1 MTNSTSENTTV
12 QVALRIRP
20 LTQEDLITLPSRFQR
35 NVISTSPFTPN
46 QVIVHGDKKQSF
58 SFDHVF
64 GPESLQKEIYDRA
77 IRNMVDKFLEGFN
90 VTILAY
96 GQTSSGKTH
105 TMGTADNVA
114 SDQESRGIIPRAL
127 YTLFSYINSTQFKSR
142 KITIKVSFI
151 EIYNEDLID
160 LLAEGDDENKPQVMI
175 REDSKGNIIWSGL
188 QEIKVN
194 SVEEVMGH
202 LARGSLN
209 RQVGATDMNSQS
221 SRSHAIFSVTLCQ
234 QKQMSSNG
242 ITSSTPNSPTTRPST
257 PTRISSTP
265 SRAGSRLSKMIDDG
279 DWVCV
284 TSKFNFVD
292 LAGSERLKRTAAS
305 GDRAKEGISINSG
318 LLALGNVISS
328 LGDPSKAKN
337 TTHIPYRD
345 SKLTR
350 LLQDSLGGNA
360 QTLMIACVSPAEYNI
375 SETINTLKYA
385 NRARNIK
392 NSATVNQEEAGWYDL
407 EHLQHLVLKLRAEI
421 KALRLATGINA
432 SSPAT
437 PISGRNTPTLPPN
450 GIDSF
455 SHGRRPSS
463 PLSIITNIPNV
474 YSSSRNK
481 DIEGLEDQLKELQ
494 RSYIELTQKYAKTS
508 AELTQYQDNFD
519 NIKADDKNNIFN
531 FNAETFQKTVEP
543 VIAEYE
549 KSISDLEQ
557 QLSYTRSCLNKSEK
571 MMHEHELKLYEA
583 EELNGQNKSLVND
596 LKNKV
601 ARLNEREETTENYIK
616 DLEIKIDAHSS
627 EQKKDQLLIN
637 ELRNKIAQLRST
649 EENSENVIQK
659 LEMRLSKSE
668 GRVSSMNEASQRLE
682 KALCEQEEAYKKLES
697 KYQKERSNDDEY
709 TNLLLAEIEDRDSR
723 IAELEKKVDVL
734 ITEISQLKQL
744 KVDTK
749 IPCKKHHR
757 SSSTSSSASDE
768 VDTPSSTPPS
778 STTPMPTLDYS
789 TISNLEDKLYDLQKN
804 HEKTIIEFDDIKEK
818 YKLCLEEITNLHT
831 QLSGTKVLQL
841 EVVDIDKLAQNDTS
855 NEMFNDPNA
864 LSPFSHGSHRKARSL
879 SAEIQGAEKKEL
891 SSLAM
896 VQKLQIELK
905 QLESLHDDKAAGLDA
920 VKQEFA
926 RLEINHLE
934 TLEIVEELREEIK
947 RRDALAHIEVMSVMT
962 ASEYSYTDGGYSA
975 ATSEIDQLDVV
986 HRLREEVEQLKEEQR
1001 RALDLLSKNAIDSKS
1016 EEIMKIES
1024 SIVELKAEMSRAVS
1038 ERDQKEIDGVSK
1050 LQSRVKDLEEQLIV
1064 AQEAQRQARVNEA
1077 VSRLEGFSAFNST
1090 PETLELTQQV
1100 DKLQGEIE
1108 AKSHTIAAILF
1119 PSIEHQNT
1127 IQKLEEELQEARD
1140 TYRFVF
1146 EGKNS
1151 KLTTI
1156 SEEAEDEYN
1165 SNESTDKHIL
1175 DLEEKIKE
1183 LENQLTKAKEAQH
1196 VPTPRHS
1203 ISEYVDPTDKTVDGL
1218 QTKLESLQQE
1228 LANKSETIENLREEQ
1243 EMVVALQDQ
1252 LEILKVEIN
1261 HKNELIDI
1269 LKRDLVDKSS
1279 LQQRLREKEAEA
1291 LAFRTKLMEVH
1302 KQEEVLENEMKELKN
1317 RIYKLEN
1324 GTDVNKVLQSELETL
1339 RNELKEVRG
1348 REAIALDRLR
1358 VLKARLGSDNE
1369 ESHLHEQLE
1378 HLKSIEISQRERI
1391 MILESKLAEKGG
1403 IIDEDLVK
1411 IRTELTIAK
1420 KSEAEQNETIETL
1433 ELQLKSA
1440 EENSQVAAL
1449 QRELSELNL
1458 KEAEQQKKIQDLESK
1473 YKAQSNKDLQQV
1485 KQLKEELENMRNNER
1500 EQRKKIDTLEIRL
1513 ELVKDENPDIAN
1525 LRDQIAGLKGS
1536 EADLRRT
1543 VYDLESKYASAQK
1556 EVKIFETVKEEV
1568 VLLKQLEIE
1577 QKSTIEQLQS
1587 QLKKIRSSKEAAI
1600 RELQTMKGGFSL
1612 QKELVV
1618 SLEEE
1623 LRNLR
1628 LEFASAKEN
1637 TSTSSEELDEISR
1650 LLSDTQKARDD
1661 AQRRVKTLEI
1671 ELETYKIAGVG
1682 GKENVGA
1689 LREELANTKLE
1700 MLAQTEM
1707 INELETQMGVIDK
1720 ERDQHLKRVNE
1731 LMNVLE
1737 ERETYQKDAIG
1748 ELESTLI
1755 TLESELSLAKNSS
1768 NLNKETINSLEEN
1781 LSVVR
1786 SQLKEAK
1793 ESKEK
1798 QTNVISELESKLQE
1812 VMNIILEKEEG
1823 INNQDT
1829 IIAEL
1834 EELIQKTQN
1843 ELQTSKKFEHDLTV
1857 ASTTTEIESYK
1868 EEISRIKS
1876 SEAKQNQ
1883 KVKSLELKLR
1893 EMKDRRNEEMHR
1905 LKEANNEIVLLQEKC
1920 SQLQNEL
1927 DEINHHSF
1935 IEKYEKID
1943 DKMIEELTNQLRK
1956 THEEVIINRERISEL
1971 EKTAQQLEADKLV
1984 QFERNEDLEDEVD
1997 KLQKDLETLAEE
2009 FNDAASK
2016 FEDADELSRQQKGR
2030 IIELESALEEAKNYD
2045 YFTPRDSVITNSA
2058 LSKLATAN
2066 EHLRQ
2071 TNDELNKKIAEA
2083 EYTTLMLTNKVK
2095 SLEKE
2100 SRLNSSYGEEI
2111 KRLEENIRDLEF
2123 EKEGLE
2129 ESNESFFKERN
2140 KLDQKI
2146 ESLILQL
2153 RSVGTGG
2160 NKTAGQ
2166 IAQLNEQIL
2175 RLERE
2180 LFDLKQNSRA
2190 ESKEMEKEIAHLL
2203 RVNEM
2208 LKKEIKENDDGSKSL
2223 NGYNSP
2229 PLTSPRESLSSVSS
2243 RSGVDSSVH
2252 AKLSRQE
2259 STIAQQHS
2267 LIKTLKEKIIELE
2280 KAPFDNEPGNR
2291 NSASS
2296 STSNSS
2302 EMKRSMRSMAGNRP
2316 CTPPATPGLPMGY
2329 SPRTPLI
2336 PRPDSVLSR
2345 KGSDSSNYHSELAT
2359 EIQKLHKKISHMEG
2373 ENMENRQL
2381 VETLESSL
2389 NDNETNLRVAKQQ
2402 LTILQ
2407 KEKQEYVEQIKNLKV
2422 NLDEAQLQVEQTRST
2437 VQEEKRAMD
2446 NMLEEERKAKE
2457 RAEKARLDLES
2468 QMEQLM
2474 AKKSKFMC
2482 F

>member
-1 MTNSTSENTTV
+1 
-12 QVALRIRP
+12 
-20 LTQEDLITLPSRFQR
+20 
-35 NVISTSPFTPN
+35 
-46 QVIVHGDKKQSF
+46 
-58 SFDHVF
+58 
-64 GPESLQKEIYDRA
+64 
-77 IRNMVDKFLEGFN
+77 
-90 VTILAY
+90 
-96 GQTSSGKTH
+96 
-105 TMGTADNVA
+105 MGTSDNVS
-114 SDQESRGIIPRAL
+114 SDPESRGIIPRAL

-194 SVEEVMGH
+194 SVEEVIGH

-234 QKQMSSNG
+234 QKQISSNG
-242 ITSSTPNSPTTRPST
+242 VTSPTPNSPTTRPST
-257 PTRISSTP
+257 PTRFSSTP

-328 LGDPSKAKN
+328 LGDPSKAKG

-432 SSPAT
+432 SCPAT
-437 PISGRNTPTLPPN
+437 PVSGRNTPTLPPN

-463 PLSIITNIPNV
+463 PLSIITNIPNGF
-474 YSSSRNK
+474 SSNNRNK

-508 AELTQYQDNFD
+508 AELTKYQDNFE
-519 NIKADDKNNIFN
+519 NLKADDKSLFN
-531 FNAETFQKTVEP
+531 QSAETFQKTVEP

-583 EELNGQNKSLVND
+583 EELNGQNKNLVND
-596 LKNKV
+596 LKNKI

-616 DLEIKIDAHSS
+616 DLENKIDAHSG
-627 EQKKDQLLIN
+627 EQKKDQELIN
-637 ELRNKIAQLRST
+637 ELRNRIAQLRST
-649 EENSENVIQK
+649 EENSESIIQK
-659 LEMRLSKSE
+659 LETRLAKSE
-668 GRVSSMNEASQRLE
+668 DRVSSMNEASQRLE
-682 KALCEQEEAYKKLES
+682 KALSERDEAYKKLET
-697 KYQKERSNDDEY
+697 KYQKERNNDDEY
-709 TNLLLAEIEDRDSR
+709 QNLLLSEIEDRDSR
-723 IAELEKKVDVL
+723 IAELEKKVDEL

-744 KVDTK
+744 KVDVTK
-749 IPCKKHHR
+749 IQRKKHHR
-757 SSSTSSSASDE
+757 SSSSSSSASDE

-778 STTPMPTLDYS
+778 STTPMPTGDFS
-789 TISNLEDKLYDLQKN
+789 TISNLEDKLYELQKN
-804 HEKTIIEFDDIKEK
+804 HEKTVIEFDDIKEK

-841 EVVDIDKLAQNDTS
+841 EVDDIDKLAQNDTS
-855 NEMFNDPNA
+855 SEMFSDPNA

-947 RRDALAHIEVMSVMT
+947 RRDALAQIEVMSVMT

-1001 RALDLLSKNAIDSKS
+1001 RALDLLSKDEIDPKS

-1024 SIVELKAEMSRAVS
+1024 TIVELRAEMSRAVS
-1038 ERDQKEIDGVSK
+1038 ERDQKESDGVYK
-1050 LQSRVKDLEEQLIV
+1050 LQTRVKDLEEQLII

-1077 VSRLEGFSAFNST
+1077 VSRLEGISELNST

-1100 DKLQGEIE
+1100 DKLQSEIE

-1127 IQKLEEELQEARD
+1127 IRKLEEELQEARD

-1156 SEEAEDEYN
+1156 SEESEDEYN
-1165 SNESTDKHIL
+1165 SNESTDKHVL
-1175 DLEEKIKE
+1175 ELEEKIKE

-1196 VPTPRHS
+1196 VPTPRNS
-1203 ISEYVDPTDKTVDGL
+1203 IEYVDPTDKTVDGL

-1228 LANKSETIENLREEQ
+1228 LAHKSDTIENLREEQ

-1252 LEILKVEIN
+1252 LETLKVDIN

-1279 LQQRLREKEAEA
+1279 LQQKLREKEAEA
-1291 LAFRTKLMEVH
+1291 LAYRTKLMEVH

-1317 RIYKLEN
+1317 RLYKLEN
-1324 GTDVNKVLQSELETL
+1324 GSDVNKVLQSELETL

-1348 REAIALDRLR
+1348 REAVALDRLR

-1378 HLKSIEISQRERI
+1378 HLKNIEISQRERI
-1391 MILESKLAEKGG
+1391 MILESRLEEKGG
-1403 IIDEDLVK
+1403 MVDEDLVK
-1411 IRTELTIAK
+1411 IRTELTLAK
-1420 KSEAEQNETIETL
+1420 KSEAAQKETIEIL
-1433 ELQLKSA
+1433 EIQLKNA
-1440 EENSQVAAL
+1440 EEDSQVGAL
-1449 QRELSELNL
+1449 KRELVELNL
-1458 KEAEQQKKIQDLESK
+1458 KEAEQQKKIQELESN

-1485 KQLKEELENMRNNER
+1485 KQLKEELDNMRNNER
-1500 EQRKKIDTLEIRL
+1500 EQRKKIDTLETRL

-1661 AQRRVKTLEI
+1661 AQRKIKTLEI
-1671 ELETYKIAGVG
+1671 ELETYKIAGVA
-1682 GKENVGA
+1682 GKGNVGA

-1707 INELETQMGVIDK
+1707 INELETQMSIIEK

-1781 LSVVR
+1781 LSMVR

-1834 EELIQKTQN
+1834 EELILKTQN
-1843 ELQTSKKFEHDLTV
+1843 ELQTSKKLEHDLTV
-1857 ASTTTEIESYK
+1857 ASTSTEIESFK
-1868 EEISRIKS
+1868 SEISKIKS

-1883 KVKSLELKLR
+1883 KVKSLEIKLR

-1956 THEEVIINRERISEL
+1956 AHEEVIINRERISEL

-2009 FNDAASK
+2009 FAEAASK
-2016 FEDADELSRQQKGR
+2016 FEDADELSKQQKGR
-2030 IIELESALEEAKNYD
+2030 IIELESALEEAKNNEN
-2045 YFTPRDSVITNSA
+2045 FTPRSDIANSA
-2058 LSKLATAN
+2058 LAKLAAAN
-2066 EHLRQ
+2066 EQLRQ
-2071 TNDELNKKIAEA
+2071 TNDDLNKKIAEA
-2083 EYTTLMLTNKVK
+2083 EHTTLMLTNKVK

-2100 SRLNSSYGEEI
+2100 LPRLNSNEGEEI
-2111 KRLEENIRDLEF
+2111 KRLEEKIRELEY

-2129 ESNESFFKERN
+2129 ESNESFYKERN

-2146 ESLILQL
+2146 ESLIQQL
-2153 RSVGTGG
+2153 RTIGNGG

-2203 RVNEM
+2203 KVNEM
-2208 LKKEIKENDDGSKSL
+2208 LEKEIGDGSKSL

-2229 PLTSPRESLSSVSS
+2229 PLTSPRDSLSSESS
-2243 RSGVDSSVH
+2243 RSGVDGSVH

-2259 STIAQQHS
+2259 STIAQQHN
-2267 LIKTLKEKIIELE
+2267 LIKTLKEKIMELE
-2280 KAPFDNEPGNR
+2280 RGSFDNEPGNR

-2296 STSNSS
+2296 ATSNSS
-2302 EMKRSMRSMAGNRP
+2302 EVKRSMRSMTGNRP
-2316 CTPPATPGLPMGY
+2316 CTPPATPGLSIGLP
-2329 SPRTPLI
+2329 PRAPLM
-2336 PRPDSVLSR
+2336 PRPDSVSSR
-2345 KGSDSSNYHSELAT
+2345 KGSDSSNYNSELAS
-2359 EIQKLHKKISHMEG
+2359 EIQNLHKKIAKMEG
-2373 ENMENRQL
+2373 ENLENRQL

-2407 KEKQEYVEQIKNLKV
+2407 KEKQEFVETIKNLKV
-2422 NLDEAQLQVEQTRST
+2422 QLDEAQLQVEQTRST
-2437 VQEEKRAMD
+2437 VQEEKKAMD